1 MFKNVPVVCWSMFE
15 SSLMKSFI
23 PRELEEEKI
32 GEFLTLNAEYMNV
45 HEYSL
50 EFTQLSRYAP
60 KIVVDMR
67 RRMGLLFTELSHWS
81 SKEGKKVMLIGDI
94 DLARL
99 MIHVQHVE
107 EDKLKDR
114 KSLKIKG
121 LRH

>member
-67 RRMGLLFTELSHWS
+67 RRMSLLFTELSHWS